1 MKQEK
6 ALEVLKSG
14 RNVFLTGEA
23 GSGKSYTINLFKQW
37 MKEQGIPYAVTAS
50 TGIAAT
56 HIGGVTI
63 HSWSGIGIKEE
74 ITDLFIQNTIMNKEF
89 LMRKINS
96 TRVLIIDE
104 VSMLSADFMD
114 NLERLLSGLRRT
126 TITGEAWGGFQM
138 VFVGDFFQLP
148 PVAKFGKET
157 KFAFESRAW
166 EKANPV
172 VCYLTEQHRQTDD
185 EFLSILTS
193 IRNGTV
199 SRDQIMALMRND
211 LIQPKTQLF
220 THNTDVDKINK
231 RKLAEIEEKE
241 YQFDMEEGGNEY
253 LVSMLKTNCL
263 SPEKLF
269 LKKGA
274 VVMLT
279 RNKYYDREEGEE
291 DAGVEYVNGTLG
303 VIEYVKEDSIV
314 VTTVE
319 GRRINVEQADWEI
332 EENNVVKAWIRQ
344 YPLKLAW
351 AVTVHK
357 SQGMSL
363 DEARIDLGKAFE
375 FGQGYVAVSRVRSLA
390 GLRLE
395 KVNVRAFEMHP
406 RVLEMDQEFRK
417 ISESV

>member
-1 MKQEK
+1 MTQNK
-6 ALEVLKSG
+6 ALEILKSG

-37 MKEQGIPYAVTAS
+37 MKEEGIPYAVTAS

-74 ITDLFIQNTIMNKEF
+74 VTDLFIQNTRMNKEF
-89 LMRKINS
+89 LMRKVNS

-104 VSMLSADFMD
+104 VSMLSGAFMD
-114 NLERLLSGLRRT
+114 NLERLLSGLRG
-126 TITGEAWGGFQM
+126 TILTGEVWGGFQM

-148 PVAKFGKET
+148 PVAKFGKKTE
-157 KFAFESRAW
+157 FAFESKAW
-166 EKANPV
+166 AKANPI
-172 VCYLTEQHRQTDD
+172 VCYLTEQHRQEDR
-185 EFLSILTS
+185 EFLTILQS
-193 IRNGTV
+193 IRSGTV
-199 SRDQIMALMRND
+199 NKEQIMALMRND
-211 LIQPKTQLF
+211 LIQHKTQLF
-220 THNTDVDKINK
+220 THNTDVDNINK
-231 RKLAEIEEKE
+231 RKLAEIDEKQ
-241 YQFDMEEGGNEY
+241 YQFDMEWGGNEY

-279 RNKYYDREEGEE
+279 RNKYNDES
-291 DAGVEYVNGTLG
+291 DIEYVNGTLG
-303 VIEYVKEDSIV
+303 VIEYVKENSIRV
-314 VTTVE
+314 LTTDN
-319 GRRINVEQADWEI
+319 RSINIEPVDWEI

-344 YPLKLAW
+344 YPIKLAW

-375 FGQGYVAVSRVRSLA
+375 FGQGYVAISRVRSLS

-395 KVNVRAFEMHP
+395 KVNVKAFEMHP
-406 RVLEMDQEFRK
+406 LVLEMDQEFRK
-417 ISESV
+417 LSESV